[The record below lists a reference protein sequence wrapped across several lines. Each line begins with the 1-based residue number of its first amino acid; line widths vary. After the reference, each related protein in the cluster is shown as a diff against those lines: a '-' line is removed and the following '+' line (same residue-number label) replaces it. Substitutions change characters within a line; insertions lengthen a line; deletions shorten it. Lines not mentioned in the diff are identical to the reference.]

1 VVATANDIS
10 QLPPELLRKGRVDE
24 IFFVDLPTQKE
35 REDIIKIHLRKKGRK
50 PDKFNVEEIAKEGK
64 GFSGAELEE
73 VIKEALF
80 QAYDKEREV
89 NDEDIL
95 EAVKKTFPLSRTM
108 HETIEKMR
116 KWAKSRAVF
125 ASSQKP
131 EELNIAESKDIPK
144 LKQESYNNP
153 FI

>member
-1 VVATANDIS
+1 VATANDIS

-24 IFFVDLPTQKE
+24 IFFVDLPTENE
-35 REDIIKIHLRKKGRK
+35 REEIIKIHLKKKRRHAK
-50 PDKFNVEEIAKEGK
+50 DFDTKKLAKESK

-80 QAYDKEREV
+80 QAYDKEREIN
-89 NDEDIL
+89 NDDIL
-95 EAVKKTFPLSRTM
+95 EAISKTFPLSRTM
-108 HETIEKMR
+108 HETISKMR
-116 KWAKSRAVF
+116 LWAKSRAVS
-125 ASSQKP
+125 ASTNEP
-131 EELNIAESKDIPK
+131 ENLDNKDKDMPK